1 MKLFRGAG
9 LLIVCYALLPSC
21 GTPRVT
27 NAPPEVVEACE
38 LEIAL
43 LTERDSASARD
54 DTLRRAGA
62 EPGRDTIDEARIGRT
77 EAEAGGLADW
87 PDDVLMYRCLA
98 GRGIELTAEQTRVL
112 AEWQQK
118 SRRNK
123 EP

>member
-1 MKLFRGAG
+1 MKLFRRAG
-9 LLIVCYALLPSC
+9 LLIVCHALLPSC
-21 GTPRVT
+21 GMPRVT

-54 DTLRRAGA
+54 DTLRRTGA
-62 EPGRDTIDEARIGRT
+62 EPGRDTIDEARIAKS
-77 EAEAGGLADW
+77 EVDAGGIADW
-87 PDDVLMYRCLA
+87 PDDVLLYRCLA

-112 AEWQQK
+112 AEWEQK
-118 SRRNK
+118 PRRNK